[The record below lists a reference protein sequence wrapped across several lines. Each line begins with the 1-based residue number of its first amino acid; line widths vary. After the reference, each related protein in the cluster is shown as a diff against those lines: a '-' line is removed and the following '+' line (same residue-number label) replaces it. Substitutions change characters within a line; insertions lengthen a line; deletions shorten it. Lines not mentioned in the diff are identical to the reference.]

1 MRAGWIIREQSLTST
16 FKRLALTALRATPQ
30 GRRLIGRIEALKADQ
45 ARLAAQEGDVA
56 SRLAQCQ
63 ELLNRCGEIPWIPNG
78 HFYSPIQS
86 RAELEKDFARIYPPL
101 PRELPDI
108 DLREREQVALL
119 HEMLP
124 FFAEFSVDP
133 SPTNERRYGSQNDAY
148 NYGDAVFL
156 YGMLRYARPRRLIEI
171 GSGHSSCMTLDT
183 NDKWFNGSIE
193 CTFIEPYP
201 KLLYSLLK
209 PGDRE
214 RIRII
219 PERVQDVDLEV
230 FRSLEA
236 NDVLFIDST
245 HVSKVGSDVNRLFF
259 EVLPLLAEG
268 VYIHIHDVFY
278 PFEYPPEWTLR
289 DGRAWNEQYVLRAL
303 LQNSN
308 AYEIVL
314 FNTFLTHFHADFFEQ
329 HLPGA
334 IRERGGSI
342 WLRKARRAERS
353 S

>member
-1 MRAGWIIREQSLTST
+1 MTST
-16 FKRLALTALRATPQ
+16 LKRLTLTALRATPQ
-30 GRRLIGRIEALKADQ
+30 GRRVISRIEALKAERASLV
-45 ARLAAQEGDVA
+45 AREGDVNM
-56 SRLAQCQ
+56 RLAQCQ

-86 RAELEKDFARIYPPL
+86 RSELERDFARIYAPP
-101 PRELPDI
+101 PRKLPDI
-108 DLREREQVALL
+108 DLKESEQLALL
-119 HEMLP
+119 QQLLP
-124 FFAEFSVDP
+124 FFAEFSFDAAP
-133 SPTNERRYGSQNDAY
+133 SKGRRYGCNNDAY

-156 YGMLRYARPRRLIEI
+156 NAMLRYSRPRRLVEV

-183 NDKWFNGSIE
+183 NDIWFNGSID

-201 KLLYSLLK
+201 ALLYSLLK
-209 PGDRE
+209 PGDRD

-219 PERVQDVDLEV
+219 PQRVQDVDLEV

-245 HVSKVGSDVNRLFF
+245 HVSKIGSDVNRLFF
-259 EVLPLLAEG
+259 EVLPILAEG

-278 PFEYPPEWTLR
+278 PFEYPQEWALG

-303 LQNSN
+303 LQNSD

-314 FNTFLTHFHADFFEQ
+314 FNTFLTRFQPEFFERN
-329 HLPGA
+329 LPVA
-334 IRERGGSI
+334 LKERGGSL
-342 WLRKARRAERS
+342 WLRKTKGAS
-353 S
+353 KP

>member
-1 MRAGWIIREQSLTST
+1 MTST
-16 FKRLALTALRATPQ
+16 LKRLTLAALRATPQ
-30 GRRLIGRIEALKADQ
+30 GRRVISKIEALKADR
-45 ARLAAQEGDVA
+45 ARLMAQEGDV
-56 SRLAQCQ
+56 SQRLAQCQ
-63 ELLNRCGEIPWIPNG
+63 DLLNRCGEIPWIPNG
-78 HFYSPIQS
+78 HFYSPIHS
-86 RAELEKDFARIYPPL
+86 RSELERDFARIYTSP

-108 DLREREQVALL
+108 DLKEREELALL
-119 HEMLP
+119 QELLP
-124 FFAEFSVDP
+124 FFAEFSVDASP
-133 SPTNERRYGSQNDAY
+133 SKGRRYGSQNDAY

-156 YGMLRYARPRRLIEI
+156 NGMLRYARPRRLIEI

-183 NDKWFNGSIE
+183 NELWFDGSID

-201 KLLYSLLK
+201 ALLYSLLK
-209 PGDRE
+209 PGDRD

-230 FRSLEA
+230 FRALEA

-245 HVSKVGSDVNRLFF
+245 HVSKIGSDVNRLFF
-259 EVLPLLAEG
+259 EVLPLLADG

-278 PFEYPPEWTLR
+278 PFEYPQEWTLR

-314 FNTFLTHFHADFFEQ
+314 FNTFLTHFHADFFER
-329 HLPGA
+329 HLPRA
-334 IRERGGSI
+334 LTERGGSL
-342 WLRKARRAERS
+342 WLRKTRQAGRS
-353 S
+353 